1 MSQSYRKYEITTTF
15 KQEICRNLTFPLR
28 LRQILIINAQIKDFK
43 IRNKA
48 LVSNENWTLMFSDLE
63 VVALSL
69 SALRAELMPDGS
81 LISSCRNNHISVL
94 TRIGH

>member
-15 KQEICRNLTFPLR
+15 KQEICRNLNGKVR

-48 LVSNENWTLMFSDLE
+48 LVSNKSWTLMFSDLE

-69 SALRAELMPDGS
+69 SALRAELMPDGC